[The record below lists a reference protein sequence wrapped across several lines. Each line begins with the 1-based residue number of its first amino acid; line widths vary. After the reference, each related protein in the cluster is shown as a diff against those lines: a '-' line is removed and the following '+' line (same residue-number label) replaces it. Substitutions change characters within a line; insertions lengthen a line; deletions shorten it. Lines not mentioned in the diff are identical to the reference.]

1 MCSTIHRVDIM
12 VMTALLHGARVCI
25 FMCVYI
31 QGCEVHMLISHFL
44 FCWEDPQCTHTGVSE
59 SVFEKVVVTMFV
71 IMVGVY
77 PICLGLFSICVG
89 IW

>member
-1 MCSTIHRVDIM
+1 
-12 VMTALLHGARVCI
+12 
-25 FMCVYI
+25 
-31 QGCEVHMLISHFL
+31 MLISHFL

-77 PICLGLFSICVG
+77 PICLGIFSICVG